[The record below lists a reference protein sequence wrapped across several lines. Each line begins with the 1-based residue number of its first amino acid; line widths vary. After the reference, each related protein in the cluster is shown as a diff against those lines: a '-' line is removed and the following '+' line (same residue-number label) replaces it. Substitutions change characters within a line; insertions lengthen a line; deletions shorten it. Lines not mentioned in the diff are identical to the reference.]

1 MQKENN
7 SNENQKTCN
16 RNFCSC
22 GHKGGSGC
30 SHAECKCRQQ
40 KDLDTPKNRSSTT
53 K

>member
-1 MQKENN
+1 MQKENS

-22 GHKGGSGC
+22 DHKGGSGC
-30 SHAECKCRQQ
+30 SHAECKCRQNGSIGTAE
-40 KDLDTPKNRSSTT
+40 KTGSTA